1 MPPVEPMQD
10 THTTTAVPWDEAG
23 HLEVLTFDL
32 GGETFAVEAVLV
44 REILD
49 LLPETRVPGAA
60 ALVRS
65 VVNFRGKIIPIA
77 DLAQAFAMPSAEA
90 TLDSRIVVIEIA
102 LAGEP
107 LQIGIR
113 TDKVHEVTTL
123 AQTAAEEPPAVGM
136 RWRRHFVRTLVR
148 RPEGVVVLPDLHAIF
163 AAHLGGD
170 ALHRP
175 DVPTLAAA
183 GATR

>member
-1 MPPVEPMQD
+1 VPPVEPMQD
-10 THTTTAVPWDEAG
+10 THTQSAVPAAVPWDAAG

-32 GGETFAVEAVLV
+32 GEETFAVEAVLV

-60 ALVRS
+60 PLVRS

-77 DLAQAFAMPSAEA
+77 DLRQAFAMEPAEA

-113 TDKVHEVTTL
+113 TDKVHEVATL
-123 AQTAAEEPPAVGM
+123 DQAASEEPPVVGM
-136 RWRRHFVRTLVR
+136 RWRRRFVRTLVR
-148 RPEGVVVLPDLHAIF
+148 RTTGVVVLPDLHAIF
-163 AAHLGGD
+163 ADLIGD
-170 ALHRP
+170 
-175 DVPTLAAA
+175 DTVAAA
-183 GATR
+183 A

>member
-1 MPPVEPMQD
+1 MPLVEPMQD
-10 THTTTAVPWDEAG
+10 THTPATVPWDDDG

-32 GGETFAVEAVLV
+32 GEETFAVEAVLV

-60 ALVRS
+60 PLVRS

-77 DLAQAFAMPSAEA
+77 DLRQAFAMTPTEA
-90 TLDSRIVVIEIA
+90 TLDSRIVVIEIP

-113 TDKVHEVTTL
+113 TDKVHEVATL
-123 AQTAAEEPPAVGM
+123 DHAAAEEPPAVGM
-136 RWRRHFVRTLVR
+136 RWRRQFVRTLVR
-148 RPEGVVVLPDLHAIF
+148 RNSGVVVLPDLHAIF
-163 AAHLGGD
+163 AAHIGSD
-170 ALHRP
+170 
-175 DVPTLAAA
+175 AAA
-183 GATR
+183 AVAA

>member
-1 MPPVEPMQD
+1 MQPVEAMQEAPSVD
-10 THTTTAVPWDEAG
+10 SVPWDVSG
-23 HLEVLTFDL
+23 RLEVLTFDL
-32 GGETFAVEAVLV
+32 GEETFAVEAVLV

-60 ALVRS
+60 PLVRS

-77 DLAQAFAMPSAEA
+77 DLAHAFAMPPAEA

-123 AQTAAEEPPAVGM
+123 DRGDSEEPPAVGM
-136 RWRRHFVRTLVR
+136 RWRRAFVRTLVR
-148 RPEGVVVLPDLHAIF
+148 RPAGIVVLPDLHAIF
-163 AAHLGGD
+163 AAHLGEDG
-170 ALHRP
+170 R
-175 DVPTLAAA
+175 AAA
-183 GATR
+183 